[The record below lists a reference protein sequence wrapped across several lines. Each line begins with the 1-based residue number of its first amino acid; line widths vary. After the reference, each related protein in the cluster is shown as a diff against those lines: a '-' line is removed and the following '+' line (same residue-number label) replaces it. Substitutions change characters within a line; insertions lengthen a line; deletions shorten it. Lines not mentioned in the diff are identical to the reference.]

1 MNTKSRKGRQAA
13 VRRPALKKENHQI
26 TRNTMKKALK
36 TILAV
41 ACFSGIILA
50 GCEEPD
56 GSCNLIWTLSWLAV
70 AVASGFGLKKMEEA
84 K

>member
-1 MNTKSRKGRQAA
+1 MK
-13 VRRPALKKENHQI
+13 
-26 TRNTMKKALK
+26 MKKVAK

-41 ACFSGIILA
+41 ACIAGIILA

-56 GSCNLIWTLSWLAV
+56 GSCNLIWTLSWIGV
-70 AVASGFGLKKMEEA
+70 AVLSGLLIKRMEVS

>member
-1 MNTKSRKGRQAA
+1 
-13 VRRPALKKENHQI
+13 
-26 TRNTMKKALK
+26 MKKIVK
-36 TILAV
+36 TIHAD
-41 ACFSGIILA
+41 ASFSGIILA